1 MYLQAPLPAPGQPTW
16 PVRVGSRQSPA
27 LVQQLVI
34 RPQAPAASHARAGA
48 STVAFM
54 ELVQPSTGI
63 VAPGSLRVSTA
74 ATSPAGQAS
83 PTGGR
88 VYATAAATSHFDL
101 GQCTWWAD
109 QKRPDIYKAAV
120 AHGVPTGSANAPYP
134 WDAWRWAQNAR
145 VGGLPVG
152 SVPKPGAIAVFPQ
165 GSWQSSVGHVAY
177 VESVSQN
184 SYVIS
189 EENFGGGEYVGGHAD
204 GDDPDPRL
212 RTIYTSGHADDPN
225 LNPPGTEFI
234 YRMPASGPTA
244 AAPQGPTTAAPRATP
259 TPVPAITPRTVRGYN
274 KYANSRYGFT
284 TLWPSSFRAQP
295 PPADGDGQ
303 TWTSPDGQVLLS
315 AYGANNIFN
324 YSPGQ
329 DEAMDARSMSVVYDN
344 INGNVVTVSGY
355 KDSGRTIVYQRDVVG
370 PGAIDTLYWSYP
382 ASQKVRWDAEVML
395 TARTFQSGDITTGH

>member
-1 MYLQAPLPAPGQPTW
+1 MACTSRRHSRYLDSPCGLYAWEPAE
-16 PVRVGSRQSPA
+16 S
-27 LVQQLVI
+27 
-34 RPQAPAASHARAGA
+34 RAG
-48 STVAFM
+48 
-54 ELVQPSTGI
+54 P
-63 VAPGSLRVSTA
+63 
-74 ATSPAGQAS
+74 ATRHQTSGAGRFAR
-83 PTGGR
+83 PGGR
-88 VYATAAATSHFDL
+88 QRGCVHGAGTAQHWDRCARIAARLDRGDIPSRAGRPDRGPGFAIAAATSHFDL

-109 QKRPDIYKAAV
+109 LKRPDIYKAAV

-152 SVPKPGAIAVFPQ
+152 SVPQAGAIAVFPR
-165 GSWQSSVGHVAY
+165 GSWRSSHVAY

-189 EENFGGGEYVGGHAD
+189 EENFGVGESVGGRAD

-212 RTIYTSGHADDPN
+212 RTIYTSAHANDPN

-234 YRMPASGPTA
+234 YHMPASGPTTT
-244 AAPQGPTTAAPRATP
+244 APQGPRTTAPKATP
-259 TPVPAITPRTVRGYN
+259 TQVPTITPRVVSGYD
-274 KYANSRYGFT
+274 KYTNPRYGFT
-284 TLWPSSFRAQP
+284 MLWPSSFRAQP
-295 PPADGDGQ
+295 PPTDGDGQ

-329 DEAMDARSMSVVYDN
+329 DEAIDARSMSVVYDN
-344 INGNVVTVSGY
+344 ISGNVVTVSGY

-370 PGAIDTLYWSYP
+370 PGTIDTLHWSYP
-382 ASQKVRWDAEVML
+382 ASHKARWDATVSL
-395 TARTFQSGDITTGH
+395 TARTFQPGDVTTGH